1 MNRDR
6 IALLLLVVGMVLSG
20 CSGLQ
25 QTKAPGYGDP
35 PVITASFCVDK
46 GMYGDPIKVYL
57 AAEDPH
63 GDMDRIAVQVTQTGY
78 GFYPTSWTV
87 IKPKYE
93 KKFVGYLQWDTFSPG
108 VQEMPEWTR
117 ITMNV
122 TIIDK
127 QGFQSK
133 AVVLPYM
140 FVTGT
145 SPSPALP
152 PPFDQG
158 PMHRLGWIDID
169 LINPQGGIMPG
180 R

>member
-1 MNRDR
+1 MNRR
-6 IALLLLVVGMVLSG
+6 RMILVLFVAGMVLTG

-35 PVITASFCVDK
+35 PVITAFFCVDK
-46 GMYGDPIKVYL
+46 GMYGDPIKIYL

-63 GDMDRIAVQVTQTGY
+63 GDMDRIAVQITQTGY

-87 IKPKYE
+87 VKPKYE
-93 KKFVGYLQWDTFSPG
+93 QKFVGYVQWDTFSPG
-108 VQEMPEWTR
+108 VQRMPEWTR

-133 AVVLPYM
+133 AVAIPYT
-140 FVTGT
+140 FVTGAF
-145 SPSPALP
+145 PSPPLP
-152 PPFDQG
+152 PPFNQG
-158 PMHRLGWIDID
+158 QMHRMGWIDID
-169 LINPQGGIMPG
+169 LVNPQGGLPG

>member
-1 MNRDR
+1 MSRKM
-6 IALLLLVVGMVLSG
+6 IVSFLVVTGLFLAG

-46 GMYGDPIKVYL
+46 GMYGDPIKIYL
-57 AAEDPH
+57 SAEDPH
-63 GDMDRIAVQVTQTGY
+63 GDMDRIAVQVSQTGY

-87 IKPKYE
+87 VKPKYQ

-108 VQEMPEWTR
+108 VQEVPEWTQLT
-117 ITMNV
+117 INV
-122 TIIDK
+122 TVIDK
-127 QGFQSK
+127 QGYQSK
-133 AVVLPYM
+133 AVVLPYT
-140 FVTGT
+140 FVTG
-145 SPSPALP
+145 SFPSRILP

-158 PMHRLGWIDID
+158 PMYRIGWIDVELID
-169 LINPQGGIMPG
+169 PQGTMPV